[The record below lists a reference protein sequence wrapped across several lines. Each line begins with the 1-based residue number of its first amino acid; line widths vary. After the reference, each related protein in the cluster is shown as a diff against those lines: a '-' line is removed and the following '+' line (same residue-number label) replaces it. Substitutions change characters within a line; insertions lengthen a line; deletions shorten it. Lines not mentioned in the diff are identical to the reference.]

1 MPDAEETPAEMQPWS
16 LWHVWG
22 SQGKEAFFF
31 NHDSGQSAPYS
42 TFDTWLVSGFRV
54 YFEGLGFKV

>member
-1 MPDAEETPAEMQPWS
+1 MLKRHLRRCSRGPYGTC
-16 LWHVWG
+16 G
-22 SQGKEAFFF
+22 GRRGKEAFFF